1 MTRAH
6 GGLFARLQRQV
17 AAFAMI
23 LLCVAALPSRAEQYV
38 SVGAYQV
45 HYIVVGTT
53 FLSPEVARRYGLDRN
68 RDVAMIN
75 ISVLR
80 AGKPVPARVTGVARD
95 LLSREQALRFRE
107 IRELPAVYY
116 LATMR
121 FEDQE
126 HWRFLLD
133 VQPQGEPAPLRV
145 RFEQRMYVE

>member
-1 MTRAH
+1 MSRAH
-6 GGLFARLQRQV
+6 GGLFARVQRQV

>member
-1 MTRAH
+1 MSRAVR
-6 GGLFARLQRQV
+6 GLLAHLRLRIAV
-17 AAFAMI
+17 LTLIM
-23 LLCVAALPSRAEQYV
+23 LGVAALPARAEQYV